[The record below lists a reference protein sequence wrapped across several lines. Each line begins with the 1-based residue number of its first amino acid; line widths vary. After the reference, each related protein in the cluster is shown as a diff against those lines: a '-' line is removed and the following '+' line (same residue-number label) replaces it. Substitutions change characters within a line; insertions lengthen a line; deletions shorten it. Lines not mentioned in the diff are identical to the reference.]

1 MIEIRELVIKATVED
16 SNRNNTGGS
25 AGIGNDSGQNEKK
38 GCCSETVEM
47 MLQIINDK
55 KER

>member
-1 MIEIRELVIKATVED
+1 MIEIRELVIRATVED
-16 SNRNNTGGS
+16 KPPENRERNAGSGNSGGT
-25 AGIGNDSGQNEKK
+25 DKK
-38 GCCSETVEM
+38 DCCSENIDL

>member
-1 MIEIRELVIKATVED
+1 MIEIRELVIRATVDDSQQKNGERPGRD
-16 SNRNNTGGS
+16 SNS
-25 AGIGNDSGQNEKK
+25 QKNEKK
-38 GCCSETVEM
+38 GCCSDTFDM

>member
-16 SNRNNTGGS
+16 SNRNSTGGS
-25 AGIGNDSGQNEKK
+25 AGTGNDSGQNEKK

>member
-1 MIEIRELVIKATVED
+1 MIEIRELVIRATVED
-16 SNRNNTGGS
+16 SPRYNGER
-25 AGIGNDSGQNEKK
+25 AAREGNSESIEKK
-38 GCCSETVEM
+38 GCCSESIEL

>member
-1 MIEIRELVIKATVED
+1 MIEIRELVIRATVED
-16 SNRNNTGGS
+16 TPRK
-25 AGIGNDSGQNEKK
+25 DSGRIETDQRSGRTGKK
-38 GCCSETVEM
+38 DCCQDTIDM

>member
-16 SNRNNTGGS
+16 SNRNTNVGS
-25 AGIGNDSGQNEKK
+25 PVNRNDSGQNEKK
-38 GCCSETVEM
+38 GCCVETVEM
-47 MLQIINDK
+47 ILQIINDK